1 MYQLIASDIAP
12 FPCNLQLIMIIHCF
26 TPLILLQ
33 LIVRVIGEH
42 KFLHELHQQMQSNK
56 FCNLPYHHQTLLDK
70 TKSGTQFNQ
79 LIIAEYEGIPIRF
92 YQTTYYRAIDN
103 ALTKLKI
110 VFAFLNEPSSILCVK
125 LLRSG
130 EYFHFIANAA
140 TSNIQNKPN
149 EVAKLI
155 YQTFTR
161 DVFFVASI
169 RSIFNEPAMQNF
181 VYPSFHCLGLS
192 WMNQGQ
198 TFASQV
204 PDSLEFSYAFQSQIA
219 SYVQFFSSFYNQVK
233 PTDKNVFRTLLQ
245 ELGRR
250 ITSSKLLMKLFF
262 EESGTVAEKVTDLYF
277 FLSKS
282 AQSSEWATCI
292 VKFILDP
299 KVANQIIAA
308 AAYLNMSESYLSM
321 SVRNSQSYIVLQQ
334 ITEVSIK
341 ALFVQ
346 IFPLSLPRHDWL
358 RTEENRATVITAFT
372 VALCNTVI
380 DSTAI
385 RSFVQEVFGMNEFI
399 NPLSKFSRLVGIL
412 RPEFLCVDAEHLQTL
427 EKLYLLNHF
436 KGTLIRFF
444 LLFKYSEVSDI
455 ADAIIRRIDA
465 IYEETDGTTDDES
478 NAYENNNSIEE
489 QKMFEKEQE
498 IMDKS
503 NVYPLESVK
512 DLRQAIK
519 MYKEKVS
526 K

>member
-1 MYQLIASDIAP
+1 
-12 FPCNLQLIMIIHCF
+12 MIVSCF
-26 TPLILLQ
+26 TPLIILQ
-33 LIVRVIGEH
+33 LIALVIGEH

-56 FCNLPYHHQTLLDK
+56 FCNLPYHHQALLDK
-70 TKSGTQFNQ
+70 IKSGTQFNH

-92 YQTTYYRAIDN
+92 YQTTYYRSIDN

-110 VFAFLNEPSSILCVK
+110 VFAFLNEPSSILCTK

-130 EYFHFIANAA
+130 EYFYYIANAA
-140 TSNIQNKPN
+140 PSNIQNKPN

-155 YQTFTR
+155 YKTFTQ

-169 RSIFNEPAMQNF
+169 RSIFSEPAMQNF
-181 VYPSFHCLGLS
+181 VYPSFQCIGLS

-204 PDSLEFSYAFQSQIA
+204 PDSLEFSYAFQSQII
-219 SYVQFFSSFYNQVK
+219 SYVQFFNSFYNQVR

-250 ITSSKLLMKLFF
+250 ITSSKLLMRLLF
-262 EESGTVAEKVTDLYF
+262 ENSGTIAEKVSDLYF

-282 AQSSEWATCI
+282 TQSSEWATRI

-299 KVANQIIAA
+299 KVTNQIIAE

-321 SVRNSQSYIVLQQ
+321 SVRNSQSYFVLQQ

-341 ALFVQ
+341 ALFIQ

-358 RTEENRATVITAFT
+358 KTAERRASVTTAFM
-372 VALCNTVI
+372 VALCNTAI
-380 DSTAI
+380 DSVAI
-385 RSFVQEVFGMNEFI
+385 RSFIQEVFGMNEFI
-399 NPLSKFSRLVGIL
+399 NPLIKFNRLVNIL
-412 RPEFLCVDAEHLQTL
+412 KPEFLYVDVEHLQTL
-427 EKLYLLNHF
+427 EELYLLNHF

-455 ADAIIRRIDA
+455 VDAITRRIDA
-465 IYEETDGTTDDES
+465 IYEESDDTNDDE
-478 NAYENNNSIEE
+478 NENNDYIEE

-503 NVYPLESVK
+503 NMYSLESVN
-512 DLRQAIK
+512 DLRLAIK
-519 MYKEKVS
+519 IYREKVS